1 MAQTT
6 GQRYRVAP
14 VRSRGREWPF
24 PLNLYQSAVGRKWV
38 MAVTGLG
45 LIAFV
50 LAHMVGNL
58 HVYEGPARMHEYAE
72 SLRTLGGGLVPQG
85 AILWLL
91 RLGLLGMFV
100 LPLHSAIT
108 LRRIS
113 GKASAKGRPD
123 QRRQNVR
130 GWSGP
135 RGRHVRQPDHAL
147 DRTDH
152 RPVRSLPPS

>member
-58 HVYEGPARMHEYAE
+58 HVYEGPARMHEDADGAQRLGVVAVHQRDE
-72 SLRTLGGGLVPQG
+72 IGSPSGLRTARFG
-85 AILWLL
+85 
-91 RLGLLGMFV
+91 
-100 LPLHSAIT
+100 
-108 LRRIS
+108 
-113 GKASAKGRPD
+113 
-123 QRRQNVR
+123 
-130 GWSGP
+130 
-135 RGRHVRQPDHAL
+135 
-147 DRTDH
+147 
-152 RPVRSLPPS
+152 